1 MDARTRHDLALEGI
15 AVDIHDT
22 RQDQQPGGVQHL
34 APAAP
39 GGRDAPVGDGKVA
52 PFEAAF
58 RRQNLSAGDRQQTP
72 AASLKRARA
81 WMRSSTDSTR

>member
-15 AVDIHDT
+15 AVDIHDAG
-22 RQDQQPGGVQHL
+22 QHQQPGGIQHL
-34 APAAP
+34 AAA
-39 GGRDAPVGDGKVA
+39 GSGRDAPVGNGKVA
-52 PFEAAF
+52 PLEAAF
-58 RRQNLSAGDRQQTP
+58 RRQNPSAGDRQQAP